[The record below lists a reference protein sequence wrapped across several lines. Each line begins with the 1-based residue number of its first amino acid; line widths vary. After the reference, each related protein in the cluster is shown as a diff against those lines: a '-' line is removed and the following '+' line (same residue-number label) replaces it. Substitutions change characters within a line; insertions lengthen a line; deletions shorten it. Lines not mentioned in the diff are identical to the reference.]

1 MLTVAQIHN
10 ARPREKPYKLFDG
23 GGLYLLVNPSSS
35 RWWRFKYRYEG
46 REKLL
51 SLGTYPDTSL
61 KDARNQRDKAR
72 REVAAGHDPSLKRQI
87 EKRALADS
95 FEAVAREWLAVA
107 GEPTSGNLKP
117 GTVVQLRRRLEN
129 YVLPYL
135 GRDPIASIT
144 APGLLRVLRRI
155 EAKGIYETAHRVL
168 SLCGRIF
175 RYAIVTG
182 RAQRDV
188 SQDLK
193 DALVPVKTRHFPAIV
208 NPSEVGGL
216 LRAIDVYWGYPST
229 IGALKLIPYVFVRPG
244 ELRAAQ
250 WQDFD
255 LDAAEWRLGPGQ
267 TKMAQRHLVPL
278 PSQAIAVLQE
288 LRPLTGAGKY
298 LFPSVRTI
306 ERPISG
312 NTLNGALRRL
322 GYGKEEMVMHGFRT
336 LASTLLNEQDF
347 SPDVI
352 ERQLSHKEQNR
363 VRAAYNRAE
372 YMSKRRH
379 MMQRW
384 ADYLDTLR
392 GEMTVAKD

>member
-1 MLTVAQIHN
+1 
-10 ARPREKPYKLFDG
+10 
-23 GGLYLLVNPSSS
+23 
-35 RWWRFKYRYEG
+35 
-46 REKLL
+46 
-51 SLGTYPDTSL
+51 
-61 KDARNQRDKAR
+61 
-72 REVAAGHDPSLKRQI
+72 
-87 EKRALADS
+87 
-95 FEAVAREWLAVA
+95 
-107 GEPTSGNLKP
+107 
-117 GTVVQLRRRLEN
+117 
-129 YVLPYL
+129 
-135 GRDPIASIT
+135 
-144 APGLLRVLRRI
+144 
-155 EAKGIYETAHRVL
+155 
-168 SLCGRIF
+168 
-175 RYAIVTG
+175 
-182 RAQRDV
+182 
-188 SQDLK
+188 
-193 DALVPVKTRHFPAIV
+193 
-208 NPSEVGGL
+208 
-216 LRAIDVYWGYPST
+216 
-229 IGALKLIPYVFVRPG
+229 
-244 ELRAAQ
+244 
-250 WQDFD
+250 
-255 LDAAEWRLGPGQ
+255 
-267 TKMAQRHLVPL
+267 MAQRHLVPL

-392 GEMTVAKD
+392 GEVTAAKDQMNR